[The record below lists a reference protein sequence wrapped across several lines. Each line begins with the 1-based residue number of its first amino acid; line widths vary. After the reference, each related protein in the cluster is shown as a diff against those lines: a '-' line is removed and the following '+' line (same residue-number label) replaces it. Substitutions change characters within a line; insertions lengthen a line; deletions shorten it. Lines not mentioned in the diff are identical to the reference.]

1 MAGADFGNE
10 HQGKNVLIVRA
21 LHGLKSSGATWH
33 SHLASTLYHQG
44 YTSSLADPDVWFRT
58 ASKPDGF
65 EYYEY
70 ILVYVDDLLVLSHEP
85 QKTMK
90 ALESF
95 YRLKE
100 GYAEPTRYLGAEVRR
115 WHFPDTAN
123 KSHWALSS
131 SKYVK
136 EAVRNIENHLQQFNR
151 ALPKVQQPLPSN
163 YYPELDITPLFND
176 EETNQFQSFISI
188 LRWIVELG
196 CLDIYVHMV
205 MLSLY
210 LMNPRVG
217 HMEAL
222 YYIFGYLKS
231 HDRSTMVF
239 DDVYLNWNNAD
250 FPSFEWTEFYP
261 HAHEDIRPN
270 APPQRGNPIH
280 LNIFVDAS
288 HASNKINRRSHTG
301 ILIYANRSPIIWFSK
316 AQKTVETS
324 TFGSEFVALRLAT
337 ELIKSLRYKLK
348 MLGIPLD
355 GPENVLVDNN
365 TVIKNSTI
373 PSSTLQKKHNSICYH
388 FVREAVASN
397 IMRTAYIPTDE
408 NLADMFTKILGA
420 TKLKSMI
427 QRILY

>member
-1 MAGADFGNE
+1 MQSKKEMKNCRVAFKVLEEDEHIPIRYKWIKCHMIFDVKMDFTRKVCFVAGGHMMDSPDTISCSSVVSRDSIRIAFLITALNDISIQTCDIGNAYLNALLREKVYRMAGADFGNE
-10 HQGKNVLIVRA
+10 CQGKNVLIVRA
-21 LHGLKSSGATWH
+21 LHGLKSSGAAWH

-136 EAVRNIENHLQQFNR
+136 EAVRNIENHLQPFNR

-217 HMEAL
+217 HTEAL

-280 LNIFVDAS
+280 LNVFVDAS
-288 HASNKINRRSHTG
+288 HASNNINRRSHTG
-301 ILIYANRSPIIWFSK
+301 ILIYANRSPII
-316 AQKTVETS
+316 
-324 TFGSEFVALRLAT
+324 
-337 ELIKSLRYKLK
+337 
-348 MLGIPLD
+348 
-355 GPENVLVDNN
+355 
-365 TVIKNSTI
+365 
-373 PSSTLQKKHNSICYH
+373 
-388 FVREAVASN
+388 
-397 IMRTAYIPTDE
+397 
-408 NLADMFTKILGA
+408 
-420 TKLKSMI
+420 
-427 QRILY
+427 